1 MRISTQTITNMT
13 NKAVNNAN
21 DLYADVIQKITSNKN
36 FQKISDNVVD
46 STKVLKLN
54 DQLAKLDQYQ
64 SNIQAA
70 MNEMNLAYD
79 TLGSV
84 TDEMN
89 AINELIVEAAN
100 ATTTPESAK
109 AIADELEQRVAS
121 IAGYMNQKYMDN
133 YIFSGTFTHEQ
144 TYIADENGDFSY
156 NGSPQAG
163 SSRNLTIADNT
174 TFTYNVTGE
183 EIFGEK
189 GTDEEFFAQMQDL
202 ISELRQPELDYEAI
216 RGKLEITETVSKNIV
231 QATGQISAE
240 VSKLEATSEL
250 NEETI
255 VTLTEDKVDLEEV
268 DITKAATDLA
278 TAQTMLQASYSM
290 SSVVMQS
297 VSLLD
302 YL

>member
-13 NKAVNNAN
+13 NKSVNNAN

-36 FQKISDNVVD
+36 FQKISDNIVD

-79 TLGSV
+79 TMGSV

-89 AINELIVEAAN
+89 AINELIVEAAS

-109 AIADELEQRVAS
+109 AIADEIEQRVSS

-144 TYIADENGDFSY
+144 AYVDNGDGSFSY
-156 NGSPQAG
+156 NGSPQEG
-163 SSRNLTIADNT
+163 SNRNLTIADNV

-189 GTDEEFFAQMQDL
+189 GTDKEFFTQMQDL
-202 ISELRQPELDYEAI
+202 MTELRKPELDYNAI
-216 RGKLEITETVSKNIV
+216 REKLQITESVSKNIV

-240 VSKLEATSEL
+240 VAKLQATSEL

-278 TAQTMLQASYSM
+278 TAQSMLQASYMM
-290 SSVVMQS
+290 SSVVMNS